1 MKGIAPSHKLRKW
14 FDHDPNKWEEFR
26 EKYRK
31 ELFGSKAVGEMIQL
45 IRQHETV
52 TLIYASRD
60 EKHNSTMVF
69 AVRVVNIYLSHL
81 VNITCNDL
89 NL

>member
-1 MKGIAPSHKLRKW
+1 MKGIAPSHELRKW
-14 FDHDPNKWEEFR
+14 FDHEPNKWEEFR

-31 ELFGSKAVGEMIQL
+31 ELFGSKTVGEMIQL

>member
-14 FDHDPNKWEEFR
+14 FDHDPNKWEEFL

-31 ELFGSKAVGEMIQL
+31 ELFGSKTVGEMIQL

>member
-14 FDHDPNKWEEFR
+14 FDQDPNKWEEFR

-31 ELFGSKAVGEMIQL
+31 ELFGSIAVGEMIQL

>member
-31 ELFGSKAVGEMIQL
+31 ELFGSKTVGEMIQL

-60 EKHNSTMVF
+60 EKHNSTMEF
-69 AVRVVNIYLSHL
+69 AIQVVNIYLSHL

>member
-14 FDHDPNKWEEFR
+14 FDHDPNKWEEFL